1 MTPSSLPHF
10 LDRGTPIL
18 ALESENSG
26 LFIAPCECWLIEI
39 TLVTILMKRQTG
51 AQRVAVDQT
60 GDGMK
65 ASEAR
70 RLGRFNSEFFQ
81 ISAALRATAGRSKG
95 RSGHNGSRDH
105 Q

>member
-1 MTPSSLPHF
+1 MTPSALPHF

-51 AQRVAVDQT
+51 ANA
-60 GDGMK
+60 
-65 ASEAR
+65 
-70 RLGRFNSEFFQ
+70 
-81 ISAALRATAGRSKG
+81 
-95 RSGHNGSRDH
+95 
-105 Q
+105 